1 MPGYEP
7 FKLEEGGIDDVD
19 ATLTNCRFEFDP
31 EYQDGDVL
39 VFKTDL
45 EIDDD
50 DYDEPFTARY
60 SCGQGWT
67 TLDKGKTA
75 EREDGKKKNFNK
87 RGAFG
92 LLLGSVFE
100 LEDALEVLQSRYAES
115 EATPQDAGL
124 LDGLKFHMEQKET
137 DYGGDIGKINRLV
150 ATSYLGE
157 AGSGSPKASGKKASK
172 PAAEV
177 TDSEPEAAA
186 PAKKKKASADNNGE
200 VPTDVLAQMDAL
212 ADESETHEEFMEK
225 VFDALDTTPAIED
238 AMKATDEGSVW
249 QRAVA
254 RAE

>member
-1 MPGYEP
+1 MAEYDP
-7 FKLEEGGIDDVD
+7 FTLEEGGINDVD
-19 ATLTNCRFEFDP
+19 ALFTNTRFEFDP

-39 VFKTDL
+39 VFKVDL
-45 EIDDD
+45 EIEDD

-92 LLLGSVFE
+92 LLLGSIFE
-100 LEDALEVLQSRYAES
+100 LDDAIGILRDRNTASDL
-115 EATPQDAGL
+115 TPQDAAL
-124 LDGLKFHMEQKET
+124 LDGLRFHMEQQET

-150 ATSYLGE
+150 ATAYLGE
-157 AGSGSPKASGKKASK
+157 SGGSAKASGGTKKKTA
-172 PAAEV
+172 PTEA

-186 PAKKKKASADNNGE
+186 PAKKKKASADANGE
-200 VPTDVLAQMDAL
+200 VPAETLAQMDAL

-238 AMKATDEGSVW
+238 AMKATDDGSVW
-249 QRAVA
+249 GRAVA

>member
-100 LEDALEVLQSRYAES
+100 LEDALGVLQERNNLNDL
-115 EATPQDAGL
+115 TPQDASL
-124 LDGLKFHMEQKET
+124 LDGLRFHMNQVET

-157 AGSGSPKASGKKASK
+157 AGGASTKASGKKASK
-172 PAAEV
+172 PAAEA
-177 TDSEPEAAA
+177 TDSEAPA
-186 PAKKKKASADNNGE
+186 PAKKKKASADANGE